1 MKCPICTSTED
12 EIILTLDCGN
22 PDGSTLYPTVK
33 LAICSKCGHAY
44 NVLSQAELDGLIKYY
59 NAEYAPA
66 NVNAIGIEGDRP
78 GSADAKTIG
87 RYSRL
92 FEILSPFLHEQSE
105 ILDVG
110 CAMGGFLHFLRQKG
124 YINLS
129 GVEMTETYVEQAKR
143 TGLFRVERGEA
154 EALPFKDK
162 MFDVIIMEQVMEHL
176 LNPAQSFREA
186 RRVLRQGGIFFV
198 GVPDA
203 SRYSDFEYFDFYWV
217 LLREH
222 IHHFDAAHL
231 EMLGFQ
237 NGFELLE
244 YQQASHAVMSEKMIM
259 PDVYSVFRA
268 SNSIDMNKHSIPCN
282 QSLKQKL
289 QGYVD
294 KEAAA
299 RSKKKKRILELAKS
313 GRPIYIWGIGRE
325 FLYLYESV
333 GLKACNIA
341 GLIDRNPL
349 KQKTFSI
356 NNMRLN
362 GENILV
368 DAKSDSTL
376 VITAVA
382 HAESINTSARTI
394 GFMGEIFDL

>member
-92 FEILSPFLHEQSE
+92 FEILSPFLLEQSE

-124 YINLS
+124 YIRLS
-129 GVEMTETYVEQAKR
+129 GVEMTETYVEQAKKV
-143 TGLFRVERGEA
+143 GLFQIERGEA
-154 EALPFKDK
+154 EALPFNNK
-162 MFDVIIMEQVMEHL
+162 MFDVIVMEQVMEHL

-186 RRVLRQGGIFFV
+186 RRVL
-198 GVPDA
+198 
-203 SRYSDFEYFDFYWV
+203 SRMEYF
-217 LLREH
+217 LLVFLMHPDIPILNILTSIGYFFGSISTILTQH
-222 IHHFDAAHL
+222 IWKCS
-231 EMLGFQ
+231 GFQ

-244 YQQASHAVMSEKMIM
+244 FQQASHAVMSEKMIM
-259 PDVYSVFRA
+259 PDVYAVFRA
-268 SNSIDMNKHSIPCN
+268 NNSMEMNKNPISFN
-282 QSLKQKL
+282 QNLKQKL

-294 KEAAA
+294 NEAAA
-299 RSKKKKRILELAKS
+299 RSKKMKKILELAKS
-313 GRPIYIWGIGRE
+313 GWPVYIWGIGRE

-333 GLKACNIA
+333 GLKECNIA
-341 GLIDRNPL
+341 GFIDRNPL
-349 KQKTFSI
+349 KQEMFSI
-356 NNMRLN
+356 NNMRVN
-362 GENILV
+362 GENILA
-368 DAKSDSTL
+368 DAKSNSTL
-376 VITAVA
+376 VITAIA
-382 HAESINTSARTI
+382 HDESINTSARTI